1 LEIYPDAVIATRR
14 RDGSLANG
22 DFGDPSDDRQMPL
35 FRDLS
40 GHKPNMTCD
49 NLTMRSRFLPVLGIF
64 AGGLV
69 YTVLPRGAFGAYDV
83 ASRAAVTGAVA
94 GVTCLL
100 VLTLSKRWGCSR

>member
-35 FRDLS
+35 F
-40 GHKPNMTCD
+40 
-49 NLTMRSRFLPVLGIF
+49 GIF

-100 VLTLSKRWGCSR
+100 VLTLSKRWGRSR